1 MSIFSSGLSGPKIQ
15 GVLMFECWSQFGY
28 FLAQGRVGTRGYRI
42 CGCYNQL
49 YAKLLNLGK
58 INNLGNTDVREASG

>member
-1 MSIFSSGLSGPKIQ
+1 
-15 GVLMFECWSQFGY
+15 MFECWSQFGY

-49 YAKLLNLGK
+49 FAKLLNLGK